1 MSALDARGGRMPG
14 FRAEGTREMSA
25 LWLGWSV
32 GISSSV
38 SMSVAG
44 RITIW
49 DDVDGRLLAV
59 AQRAPGD
66 TVGHNCSSAVV
77 GGWSVKLWPT
87 GGHSLFTQATATIGR
102 RAEAGTLSSR
112 KSAHRFMARSSLP
125 ALIVFDLDA
134 CLWSPEMFELS
145 AAPASYDAGKGGMR
159 AGSDVV
165 RLFPGAQAV
174 LRRIL
179 LEDTFQS
186 TKIAVASSTTEPQYA
201 KACLDGFP
209 CALPEDSREERLSD
223 LVDFRQIY
231 PGNKGRQHFP
241 ALKKESGVPFD
252 SMLFFDDCTYGDNC
266 GDVAR
271 GCPGTTC
278 VRTPRGLTMELFQAG
293 LDAWASGKRGVVG

>member
-1 MSALDARGGRMPG
+1 MPG

-102 RAEAGTLSSR
+102 RAEAGTFFQEKRPSIHGTIITAC
-112 KSAHRFMARSSLP
+112 AHRLRSRRLP
-125 ALIVFDLDA
+125 LVT
-134 CLWSPEMFELS
+134 
-145 AAPASYDAGKGGMR
+145 R
-159 AGSDVV
+159 DV
-165 RLFPGAQAV
+165 
-174 LRRIL
+174 
-179 LEDTFQS
+179 
-186 TKIAVASSTTEPQYA
+186 
-201 KACLDGFP
+201 
-209 CALPEDSREERLSD
+209 
-223 LVDFRQIY
+223 
-231 PGNKGRQHFP
+231 
-241 ALKKESGVPFD
+241 
-252 SMLFFDDCTYGDNC
+252 
-266 GDVAR
+266 
-271 GCPGTTC
+271 
-278 VRTPRGLTMELFQAG
+278 
-293 LDAWASGKRGVVG
+293 